1 MNDVGFVIS
10 KEDLALGPGTRLDHS
25 RAFVYQR
32 FIKVRKGIEKASDID
47 IRSGMESVPLTSLR
61 KGSYILFQLVI
72 MVNQKNISRL

>member
-47 IRSGMESVPLTSLR
+47 IRRGTESAPVASV
-61 KGSYILFQLVI
+61 S
-72 MVNQKNISRL
+72 